1 MTNTYRALSKAA
13 EAAFSAGVF
22 EREFSPTEERDWLAS
37 GLIEIV
43 PRSYQVLSD
52 NYERP
57 MGEVFDA
64 AFLVEIEAALISGSH
79 IERVDKPATKQKKE
93 D

>member
-1 MTNTYRALSKAA
+1 MNTYRALSKAA
-13 EAAFSAGVF
+13 EAAFAPGVF
-22 EREFSPTEERDWLAS
+22 EREFTPVEERDWLAS
-37 GLIEIV
+37 GLLEIA
-43 PRSYQVLSD
+43 PRSYRVLSD

-57 MGEVFDA
+57 MGEAFEA

-79 IERVDKPATKQKKE
+79 IERVDKPEAKKKKE